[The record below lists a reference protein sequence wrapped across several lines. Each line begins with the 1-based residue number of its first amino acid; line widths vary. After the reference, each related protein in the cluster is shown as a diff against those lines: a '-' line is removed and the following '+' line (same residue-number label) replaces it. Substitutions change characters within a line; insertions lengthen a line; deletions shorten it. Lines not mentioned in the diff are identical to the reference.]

1 MAAVI
6 SRFLRLVALA
16 ALVCIPAS
24 ADVLSLHG
32 TVEPRLDRGL
42 AAISAVDSPYYD
54 EVPVRSSQFAFRRLT
69 PGAYTLT
76 VMDPEWGVTRK
87 TVQVTPSFADGSGR
101 VRIEV
106 DLERSD
112 AARSRR
118 VEQQGTV
125 SVGAL
130 KVSAKAKAARR
141 KAQARF
147 RKGDEAGGVALLLR
161 AVEIS
166 PSYTEVWNELGTIS
180 YKAGRYVEAEERFR
194 KALESEPLDF
204 APMVNL
210 GGTLLSQNRYDEA
223 LSFNLMARSMQ
234 PDDALANS
242 QLGMNF
248 LYKGQLYKA
257 REFLLRAKEIDR
269 SHFSIPQLYLAEVY
283 VKQGKLREAR
293 AELEEILRLHPDSPV
308 RGFVTDALRR
318 LELDPPVAGNG

>member
-1 MAAVI
+1 MISGLFRLMAV
-6 SRFLRLVALA
+6 A
-16 ALVCIPAS
+16 ALVCMPADAES
-24 ADVLSLHG
+24 LSLHG

-42 AAISAVDSPYYD
+42 AAISAVNSPYYD
-54 EVPVRSSQFAFRRLT
+54 EVAVRSSQFVFRRLA
-69 PGAYTLT
+69 PGAYALT

-118 VEQQGTV
+118 IQQEGTV

-130 KVSAKAKAARR
+130 KVSAKAKEARR
-141 KAQARF
+141 KAQARL
-147 RKGDEAGGVALLLR
+147 RRGDEAGGVELLLR

-166 PSYTEVWNELGTIS
+166 PSYSEVWNELGTIS
-180 YKAGRYVEAEERFR
+180 YKAGRYVEAEERFH
-194 KALESEPLDF
+194 KALEYDPLAY
-204 APMVNL
+204 APMVNM
-210 GGTLLSQNRYDEA
+210 GGALLSQNRFDDA

-234 PDDALANS
+234 PEDALANS

-248 LYKGQLYKA
+248 FYKGQYQKA
-257 REFLLRAKEIDR
+257 REFLLRAKEVDP
-269 SHFSIPQLYLAEVY
+269 SHFSIPQLFLAEIY
-283 VKQGKLREAR
+283 TKQGDLSEAR

-308 RGFVTDALRR
+308 RAVVADALRR
-318 LELDPPVAGNG
+318 LEAELPLPDTR